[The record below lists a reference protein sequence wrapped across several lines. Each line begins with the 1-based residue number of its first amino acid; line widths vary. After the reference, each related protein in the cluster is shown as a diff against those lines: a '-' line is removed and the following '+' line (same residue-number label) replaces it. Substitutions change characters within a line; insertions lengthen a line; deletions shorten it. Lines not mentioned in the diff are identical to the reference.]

1 MDLPTVAFRIFYP
14 CKQDSNEKA
23 VKWIPNSQRE
33 YVSAY
38 ARFLGASNAF
48 AGVLSNAAIVILC
61 HHARTPNADLL
72 APPPKSDRWP
82 VMMFSHGLGGTRNAY
97 SHICGSLASHGVVV
111 VAADHRDG
119 SSPLSIHHT
128 PEEKE
133 KVKRVPYRNI
143 AHSPSTEVYEA
154 RNEQLR
160 IRLWELGMIH
170 DALLKLDDGRKLTNV
185 AQDQPKGKNM
195 LNMFTNLM
203 DVHQP
208 GAIGFAGH
216 SFGACTM
223 IQFVKSVYYRPKA
236 QIPNYKPLYTPT
248 EDSSIVRQI
257 TPDTA
262 WLRSQPMPCYDS
274 KNGGKN
280 LLAIASEGFY
290 NWSSNLRETKRIIAK
305 PPASQSPY
313 PTSPA
318 HTCST
323 PSPLP
328 ISPKRLW
335 RPVPWVTTKAFG
347 AKEPERVLRLN
358 TRAILQ
364 VLRENG
370 VRVAN
375 TSAADLELEDTAVKD
390 ASVAQ
395 DSSILSRTKDSV
407 RGWTNISADS
417 EQEEDARAAGKLS
430 ELGADKD
437 WNVFKT
443 AQVEEIGVVARG
455 KTAVLEVKPMAITT
469 QATSKAGKRK
479 VLAQKPEERRTKK
492 EQVRKKQKE
501 EAEKKARSTTTG
513 ALQPG
518 TTTATVLHEQSTK
531 MPDTMATDNNK
542 LVPSHQATHWY
553 TSIPLEH
560 AKMKAMSKKRP
571 QELATLD
578 GLKAC
583 MAQCQTANP
592 TQLANQYDNLRDYI
606 HRAEIQLPVT
616 CYLLRKSNMLSPTAG
631 LPLIFAAS
639 ANFPMTSNQ
648 TPSNCIH
655 AGTRATST
663 KTYSAASKLPKA
675 TPTPETASHPRT
687 ARNSPPQQ
695 NTSAR

>member
-1 MDLPTVAFRIFYP
+1 MTWLHRLNPTPAFPAHTGPYKVGSVDIEIPTSELESPTANAPPTDLPTVAFRVFYP
-14 CKQDSNEKA
+14 CKQDSNEKG
-23 VKWIPNSQRE
+23 VRWIPSPQRE

-48 AGVLSNAAIVILC
+48 AGVLSVMPQLLYYVTMPV
-61 HHARTPNADLL
+61 HQNADLL

-143 AHSPSTEVYEA
+143 AHSPSTETYEA

-185 AQDQPKGKNM
+185 AQDQPKGKNL

-236 QIPNYKPLYTPT
+236 QIPSYKPLYIPT

-257 TPDTA
+257 TSANSVHLLDLWTLPIQSPDTA

-290 NWSSNLRETKRIIAK
+290 NWTSNFNESKRIIAK
-305 PPASQSPY
+305 PPASRSPY
-313 PTSPA
+313 PNQPGPHIFYPIASA
-318 HTCST
+318 HLSQ
-323 PSPLP
+323 SDFGVLF
-328 ISPKRLW
+328 
-335 RPVPWVTTKAFG
+335 PWVTTKAFG

-375 TSAADLELEDTAVKD
+375 TSATDLELEDTAAKD

-395 DSSILSRTKDSV
+395 DTTILSRPKDSV
-407 RGWTNISADS
+407 RGWINLSADS
-417 EQEEDARAAGKLS
+417 EQGVDTEG
-430 ELGADKD
+430 
-437 WNVFKT
+437 
-443 AQVEEIGVVARG
+443 VE
-455 KTAVLEVKPMAITT
+455 
-469 QATSKAGKRK
+469 
-479 VLAQKPEERRTKK
+479 
-492 EQVRKKQKE
+492 
-501 EAEKKARSTTTG
+501 
-513 ALQPG
+513 
-518 TTTATVLHEQSTK
+518 
-531 MPDTMATDNNK
+531 
-542 LVPSHQATHWY
+542 
-553 TSIPLEH
+553 
-560 AKMKAMSKKRP
+560 
-571 QELATLD
+571 
-578 GLKAC
+578 
-583 MAQCQTANP
+583 
-592 TQLANQYDNLRDYI
+592 
-606 HRAEIQLPVT
+606 
-616 CYLLRKSNMLSPTAG
+616 RKSLVGT
-631 LPLIFAAS
+631 
-639 ANFPMTSNQ
+639 PMERVGSGGKGPVDAMVEGEALGQ
-648 TPSNCIH
+648 IV
-655 AGTRATST
+655 
-663 KTYSAASKLPKA
+663 K
-675 TPTPETASHPRT
+675 E
-687 ARNSPPQQ
+687 
-695 NTSAR
+695 